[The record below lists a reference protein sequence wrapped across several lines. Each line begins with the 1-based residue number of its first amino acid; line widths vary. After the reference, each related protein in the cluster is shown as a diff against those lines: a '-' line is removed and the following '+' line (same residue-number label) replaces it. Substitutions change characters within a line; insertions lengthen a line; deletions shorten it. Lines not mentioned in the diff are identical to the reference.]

1 MDGPPGLHLIVE
13 EGSIN
18 SLSRLSSACFFLF
31 VHSGRGRQPT
41 YMKRRRGGFL
51 DIKVSRRSKKATSGS
66 NRCFG
71 HSVDSSVLAVM
82 LAKAGVSAGFTY
94 YWI

>member
-1 MDGPPGLHLIVE
+1 MILN
-13 EGSIN
+13 SI
-18 SLSRLSSACFFLF
+18 SRAFLQLVPVRLF
-31 VHSGRGRQPT
+31 GTGRQPT
-41 YMKRRRGGFL
+41 YMKRRREGGFL

-71 HSVDSSVLAVM
+71 HSVDSLPPVRAC
-82 LAKAGVSAGFTY
+82 AKAGVSAGFTY